1 MKYFMLI
8 WMCLN
13 DQTIPLDQTCV
24 EEQFKYTFNSLQ
36 ECRAAA
42 QDLYSTI
49 ATPDLHMTSFCVSK
63 DLTII

>member
-8 WMCLN
+8 WMCIN

-42 QDLYSTI
+42 QHLYSSV

-63 DLTII
+63 DLTTL